1 MVVSL
6 RDSDDSDSD
15 VDNGSSSQ
23 MAFGGLEF
31 MIKEARRTAEVG
43 PADCRRCRQTTE
55 GGTHSEGSGAS
66 DPDLELLFSC
76 AVLEVIL
83 WYFSGSKTESRISV

>member
-15 VDNGSSSQ
+15 VDNCSSSQ

-43 PADCRRCRQTTE
+43 PAHCPCCRQTAMDIIYRFYIGKERSTALE
-55 GGTHSEGSGAS
+55 SSYFRKAS
-66 DPDLELLFSC
+66 Q
-76 AVLEVIL
+76 A
-83 WYFSGSKTESRISV
+83 ES